1 MTGFFKKDR
10 PRRKLRKLIKEK
22 KLDEALAFGHS
33 IEKKYENDPDIDF
46 IIGTIYFLQGDS
58 KKTLS
63 YMDKVL
69 GSKNVDEKY
78 AAEIEPIKNSL
89 RLKYVKEKNFL
100 LDIRILIETVFSIM
114 GIKNITRLNIKP

>member
-1 MTGFFKKDR
+1 MTGFFQKDR

-22 KLDEALAFGHS
+22 KLDEALEFGHS

-46 IIGTIYFLQGDS
+46 IIGTIYFLKGDS

-69 GSKNVDEKY
+69 DIAEYDIDALALKATILLHLKNKKEVMLCCDKIRIIDPE
-78 AAEIEPIKNSL
+78 NQV
-89 RLKYVKEKNFL
+89 VKE
-100 LDIRILIETVFSIM
+100 ILHKLKEI
-114 GIKNITRLNIKP
+114 

>member
-22 KLDEALAFGHS
+22 KLDEALEFGHS

-46 IIGTIYFLQGDS
+46 IIGTIYFLKGDS

-69 GSKNVDEKY
+69 DIAEYDIDALALKATILLHLKNKEEVMLCCDK
-78 AAEIEPIKNSL
+78 IRIIDPKNQT
-89 RLKYVKEKNFL
+89 VKE
-100 LDIRILIETVFSIM
+100 ILYKLKEI
-114 GIKNITRLNIKP
+114 